1 MVPRV
6 APHRPPTI
14 LTWWGVLGVMA
25 LLSSGVWR
33 VFPHALEPVVA
44 STRMSTFH
52 WTLYVG
58 CIVFNAYT
66 EGYKAFQRVI
76 TPRVLARAQWLTDN
90 PGRVHPLVAPVF
102 VGGFFGMQRRAL
114 IVRYVV
120 LLVIV
125 AVIVGMKFVPQP
137 WRGIIDAG
145 VVVGLG
151 WGVVA
156 MGVGL
161 VRMARGW
168 MPDAD
173 PQLPDSW
180 LTEDARARRA
190 AASQEM
196 GDEDK
201 T

>member
-1 MVPRV
+1 MIPRV
-6 APHRPPTI
+6 APHRPPTW
-14 LTWWGVLGVMA
+14 LTVWGVLGVML

-33 VFPHALEPVVA
+33 VFPHAVEPLRADVG
-44 STRMSTFH
+44 MSAFH
-52 WTLYVG
+52 ATLYVA

-66 EGYKAFQRVI
+66 EGYKAFQLVI

-90 PGRVHPLVAPVF
+90 PDRVHPLLAPVF

-120 LLVIV
+120 LV
-125 AVIVGMKFVPQP
+125 VIVGVIIGMKFMPQP

-156 MGVGL
+156 MGIGLLRMVGG
-161 VRMARGW
+161 RM
-168 MPDAD
+168 PEAD
-173 PQLPDSW
+173 PQLPESW
-180 LTEDARARRA
+180 MSSNVE
-190 AASQEM
+190 
-196 GDEDK
+196 K
-201 T
+201 TPTLSGR